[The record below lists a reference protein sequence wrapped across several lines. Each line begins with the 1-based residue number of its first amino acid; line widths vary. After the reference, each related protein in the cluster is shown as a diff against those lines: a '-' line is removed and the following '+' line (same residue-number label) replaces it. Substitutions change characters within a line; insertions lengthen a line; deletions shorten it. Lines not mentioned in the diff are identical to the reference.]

1 MPSPTESVGCE
12 PHGDHWHCDGPA
24 ETGSAGGEEGS
35 AGGEEG
41 SAGGEEGSA
50 GAMGVHASLL
60 VGLSVI
66 AAALNV

>member
-35 AGGEEG
+35 AG
-41 SAGGEEGSA
+41 
-50 GAMGVHASLL
+50 AMGVHASLL